1 MFDLRVTH
9 PRQEC
14 DDDVAGGLQHPGQ
27 EFDFVVLDG
36 PGPWLTVEQTADWAS
51 QVGSLGDAK
60 FSGLCGDKLPCAAVG
75 AQTSPLDLSLAGE
88 GVEIVSIHV
97 SSKLSGTLNAAS
109 VAREVVKHEVHVDL
123 LDSYNVSLGLGLI
136 VLEAARTAQAG
147 ASVPEVVAAARR
159 AMDRVSVHV
168 VVDTL
173 EYLQKGGRIGRA
185 RSLLGSVLSI
195 KPIIRVEDGEV
206 APFERVRTR
215 SKAVERMFEL
225 ASNMPRAKEM
235 FIGCSGD
242 DTDALALIERLRPLL
257 PHTDLK
263 LGYLGPVVGVYTGPN
278 ALGIAALE
286 RE

>member
-1 MFDLRVTH
+1 MAVRIVTDSTCDLSPADAERYGIT
-9 PRQEC
+9 
-14 DDDVAGGLQHPGQ
+14 
-27 EFDFVVLDG
+27 VVPLTVFFGEEAFLDG
-36 PGPWLTVEQTADWAS
+36 VEISGADFYARMVAS
-51 QVGSLGDAK
+51 KSLPRTSQPSVELFQDAYR
-60 FSGLCGDKLPCAAVG
+60 
-75 AQTSPLDLSLAGE
+75 SLAGD

-97 SSKLSGTLNAAS
+97 SSRLSGTLNAAS
-109 VAREVVKHEVHVDL
+109 IAREVVKHDVPVDL
-123 LDSYNVSLGLGLI
+123 IDSYNVSLGLGLI
-136 VLEAARTAQAG
+136 VLEAARSAQAG
-147 ASVPEVVAAARR
+147 ASLAEVVATARR

-168 VVDTL
+168 AVDTL

-195 KPIIRVEDGEV
+195 KPIICVDDGEV

-215 SKAVERMFEL
+215 SKAIERMFEL
-225 ASNMPRAKEM
+225 ASGMPRAKEM

-242 DTDALALIERLRPLL
+242 DTDARVLLERLRPLL

-263 LGYLGPVVGVYTGPN
+263 VGYLGPVVGVYTGPN